1 MIDRFKNG
9 NPDNDHIIKRDK
21 PTAKLRGFEGGD
33 IRGVIQKLDEGY
45 FDKLGITAIWMTP
58 VVEQIHGS
66 VDEGTGNTY
75 GFHGYWTKDWTAI
88 DPSFGTREDLKELVT
103 KAHDTVNSELLI
115 YPIELLIPSVCNSII
130 SILFSFLFNYTIIIS
145 YFF

>member
-1 MIDRFKNG
+1 MKKIFVTIATSLLFFSCNSTKEIAAKKENKTPFIWENANVYFLLIDRFKNG

-75 GFHGYWTKDWTAI
+75 GFH
-88 DPSFGTREDLKELVT
+88 
-103 KAHDTVNSELLI
+103 
-115 YPIELLIPSVCNSII
+115 
-130 SILFSFLFNYTIIIS
+130 
-145 YFF
+145 